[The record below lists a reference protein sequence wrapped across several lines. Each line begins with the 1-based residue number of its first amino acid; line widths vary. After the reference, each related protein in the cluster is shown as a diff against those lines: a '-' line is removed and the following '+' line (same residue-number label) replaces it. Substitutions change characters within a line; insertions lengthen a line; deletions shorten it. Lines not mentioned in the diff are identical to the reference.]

1 MCPLR
6 PCGRLGVGVGAGMG
20 LVALGG
26 LVGASEGMWWFRG
39 RFGVVLTEN

>member
-1 MCPLR
+1 MPSKALWALR
-6 PCGRLGVGVGAGMG
+6 GWVGAGMG